1 MARRVVETVKM
12 DREHGKL
19 LVIQIFEEGINK
31 ESVKKENR
39 LSKKH
44 SVLYKSLGG
53 WEWK

>member
-31 ESVKKENR
+31 ETVKKENR
-39 LSKKH
+39 LSKRH
-44 SVLYKSLGG
+44 SVLYKSVSGY
-53 WEWK
+53 EFK